1 MQPPQTPASQSEAP
15 LVQIHS
21 AQDIADAVNQLARLD
36 LRVALEFKALL
47 GSISHVA
54 TLAER
59 SCERGDA
66 LPARHWLQAL
76 TASSNEMCNYWHK
89 ALEIPAPSRG
99 PASEYS

>member
-1 MQPPQTPASQSEAP
+1 MQPSSSPTQPSDAP
-15 LVQIHS
+15 IVQIHS

-76 TASSNEMCNYWHK
+76 TASSNEMCSYWHK

-99 PASEYS
+99 PDRAC